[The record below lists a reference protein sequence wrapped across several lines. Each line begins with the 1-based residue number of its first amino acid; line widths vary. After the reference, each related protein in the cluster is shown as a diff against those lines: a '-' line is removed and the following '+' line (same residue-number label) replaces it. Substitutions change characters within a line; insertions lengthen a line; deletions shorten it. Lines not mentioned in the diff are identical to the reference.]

1 MAGSSESGSRRPEPD
16 GFSGRVAI
24 IGGTG
29 RLGLGLARRL
39 QAAAVDIVLGSR
51 DPARAET
58 AARSMGLAAQA
69 GRGNVAAAEA
79 AEVIVITVP
88 SEAHTQILSAIAEA
102 TAGKVVVDTT
112 VSFTESALRFHSG
125 RPERSRTGAAVSAAE
140 EASRLLPRARVVA
153 GFHTVSAPMLADLAR
168 PPHGDVLLCGDD
180 EGAKESVA
188 HLVRAIRMRPVDAG
202 PLAHARILE
211 QLPRVL
217 VTINKRYRRRD
228 LGIQIAGLD

>member
-1 MAGSSESGSRRPEPD
+1 
-16 GFSGRVAI
+16 
-24 IGGTG
+24 
-29 RLGLGLARRL
+29 
-39 QAAAVDIVLGSR
+39 AAAKSSVDIVI
-51 DPARAET
+51 P
-58 AARSMGLAAQA
+58 
-69 GRGNVAAAEA
+69 
-79 AEVIVITVP
+79 VP
-88 SEAHTQILSAIAEA
+88 SEAHTQILTAIAKA

-112 VSFTESALRFHSG
+112 VSFT
-125 RPERSRTGAAVSAAE
+125 RSAAVSAAE

-228 LGIQIAGLD
+228 LGIQIA

>member
-112 VSFTESALRFHSG
+112 VSFTGS
-125 RPERSRTGAAVSAAE
+125 AAVSAAE

-228 LGIQIAGLD
+228 LGIQIAGLE